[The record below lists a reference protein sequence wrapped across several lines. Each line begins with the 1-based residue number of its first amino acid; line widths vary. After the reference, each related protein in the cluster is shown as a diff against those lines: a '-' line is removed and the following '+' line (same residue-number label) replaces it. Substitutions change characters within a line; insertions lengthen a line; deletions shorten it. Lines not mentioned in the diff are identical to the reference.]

1 MVRMSDFKPVSDD
14 EEFDIELLPDDNSSD
29 EEDSESENQNLDN
42 YKGIYF
48 KDDPGTK
55 YTDPESGAHFDFNDI
70 CSRLVQFQKHSK
82 ANAEHLA
89 TEAPPAKITHKLL
102 EQP

>member
-1 MVRMSDFKPVSDD
+1 MRPRVLKLLPDD

-29 EEDSESENQNLDN
+29 EEDTESENQNLDN

-55 YTDPESGAHFDFNDI
+55 YTDPESGAHFDYNDI
-70 CSRLVQFQKHSK
+70 CTRLVQFQKHSK
-82 ANAEHLA
+82 ASADHV
-89 TEAPPAKITHKLL
+89 TEMPPAKSTHKLL
-102 EQP
+102 EQL